1 MRQMSEFACGGDIL
15 HATFDAKVDRADSQT
30 GLLIVSG
37 GNEIRCGAYAGQ
49 AAMAAHF
56 AALGYPVFRYDRRGI
71 GDSEGNNGGFETS
84 ADDIAAAVAAFC
96 DAAPHMTRIVAFG
109 NCDAASALALF
120 HDGLGLG
127 ALVLANPWV
136 IEAAATGDAP
146 TQPNAAAI
154 RSRYWAR
161 IKNPRSL
168 IDLLTGKINLK
179 KLLGGL
185 ASASRSDV
193 VTGLA
198 KRIADALVQ
207 APMPVHLLI
216 ARRDTTAM
224 TFMSAWHDAAFKAV
238 RERANVRMEICDTAS
253 HSFADS
259 EAKAWLLDQ
268 IGRALEHGGS

>member
-1 MRQMSEFACGGDIL
+1 MRQMTKFACGGDAL
-15 HATFDAKVDRADSQT
+15 HATFDAKVDSADGQT

-56 AALGYPVFRYDRRGI
+56 AAFGHPVFRYDRRGI
-71 GDSEGNNGGFETS
+71 GDSEGNNGGFESS
-84 ADDIAAAVAAFC
+84 ADDIAAAVAAFR
-96 DAAPHMTRIVAFG
+96 DTAPHVTRIVAFG

-136 IEAAATGDAP
+136 IEAAATGDLP

-185 ASASRSDV
+185 ASATRTDV

-198 KRIADALVQ
+198 KRIADDLAR

-216 ARRDTTAM
+216 AQRDTTAM
-224 TFMSAWHDAAFKAV
+224 TFISAWHDAAFRTV
-238 RERANVRMEICDTAS
+238 RQRANVRLEICDTAS

-268 IGRALEHGGS
+268 IGQALEQGGN